1 MVGANY
7 IENDNYIKIAPFL
20 YGSITLQN

>member
-7 IENDNYIKIAPFL
+7 IENNNYIKIAPFL
-20 YGSITLQN
+20 LVQ